1 MKDDVKDDMKH
12 LITYPN
18 LPQRLLKARDEL
30 MVHFRPILNHFGV
43 TEQQWRILRALDQQ
57 GQLEPREI
65 GDLCQISSP
74 SMAGVLA
81 RMEQAGLVERKRM
94 ETDQR
99 RVSVTLSPQS
109 RALLGQMGPLIDL
122 QYQYIE
128 QACGTQIFID
138 LLTVLE
144 GFIEC
149 KKLPV
154 RQVDLQPSLAALPL
168 ATHPSS
174 F

>member
-1 MKDDVKDDMKH
+1 
-12 LITYPN
+12 
-18 LPQRLLKARDEL
+18 
-30 MVHFRPILNHFGV
+30 
-43 TEQQWRILRALDQQ
+43 
-57 GQLEPREI
+57 
-65 GDLCQISSP
+65 
-74 SMAGVLA
+74 
-81 RMEQAGLVERKRM
+81 MEQAGLVERKRM

-138 LLTVLE
+138 LLAVLE

-154 RQVDLQPSLAALPL
+154 RQVDLPAAADLNVDR
-168 ATHPSS
+168 
-174 F
+174 